1 MGGII
6 YSRGNGYGL
15 PVFTFKRSTE
25 TLQCVEYS
33 YIEDGINGRI
43 LETIDECV
51 EVITGSKDEEIV
63 QMGEKAKDLAK
74 TLLVENMVN
83 QAMGI
88 LE

>member
-1 MGGII
+1 M
-6 YSRGNGYGL
+6 
-15 PVFTFKRSTE
+15 
-25 TLQCVEYS
+25 
-33 YIEDGINGRI
+33 
-43 LETIDECV
+43 